1 MSVYAFYFRYVRLVM
16 ECGVNHLEFKLALC
30 PFHNLVLLS
39 TVNKLQLIII
49 YLLGQIRLH
58 GKLWERKR
66 V

>member
-16 ECGVNHLEFKLALC
+16 ERGVNHPEFKLALC
-30 PFHNLVLLS
+30 QFHNLVLLS
-39 TVNKLQLIII
+39 TVKLLRVVVY